1 MHTKLGCFLRPLCI
15 DSVLH
20 RNRSYTGKFHTV
32 KEISHLQI
40 KTQHFIILKELRGL
54 RKQPYL
60 LI

>member
-1 MHTKLGCFLRPLCI
+1 MYTKLGCFLRHLCI

-20 RNRSYTGKFHTV
+20 RNRSYTGKFYTL

-40 KTQHFIILKELRGL
+40 KSQHFIILKELRGL
-54 RKQPYL
+54 RKQSYL